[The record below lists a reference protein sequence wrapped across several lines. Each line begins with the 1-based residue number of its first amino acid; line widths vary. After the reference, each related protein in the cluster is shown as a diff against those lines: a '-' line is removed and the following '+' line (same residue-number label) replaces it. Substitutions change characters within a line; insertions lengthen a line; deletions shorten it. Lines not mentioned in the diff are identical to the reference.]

1 MRASLWIESE
11 NGLMVNPDPVLGG
24 IIDKTIKT
32 GEWFV
37 IFHSDLIPTI
47 EGLESKEKALQAFN
61 DALESVYQLS

>member
-1 MRASLWIESE
+1 
-11 NGLMVNPDPVLGG
+11 MVNPDPILGG

-37 IFHSDLIPTI
+37 IFHSELIPTI
-47 EGLESKEKALQAFN
+47 EGLESKEKALHAFN

>member
-11 NGLMVNPDPVLGG
+11 NGLMINSDPILGG

-61 DALESVYQLS
+61 DTLESVYQLS

>member
-1 MRASLWIESE
+1 MKNWIESE
-11 NGLMVNPDPVLGG
+11 NGLMINSDTILGG

-61 DALESVYQLS
+61 AALESVYQLS

>member
-1 MRASLWIESE
+1 MAIWLESG
-11 NGLMVNPDPVLGG
+11 NGLMINPDPILGG

-47 EGLESKEKALQAFN
+47 EGIETTQSTAITKRICKK
-61 DALESVYQLS
+61 

>member
-11 NGLMVNPDPVLGG
+11 NGLMINSDPILGG

-47 EGLESKEKALQAFN
+47 EGLESKEKALYAFN

>member
-1 MRASLWIESE
+1 MAIWIESG

-47 EGLESKEKALQAFN
+47 EGLESKEKALQAFDN
-61 DALESVYQLS
+61 AIQSTYQINQ

>member
-11 NGLMVNPDPVLGG
+11 NGLMINSDPILGG

-61 DALESVYQLS
+61 DSLESVYQLS

>member
-1 MRASLWIESE
+1 MAIWLESG

-37 IFHSDLIPTI
+37 IFHSDLIPVI
-47 EGLESKEKALQAFN
+47 EGLESKEKALQAFEN
-61 DALESVYQLS
+61 ALESTYQINQ

>member
-1 MRASLWIESE
+1 MKNWIKSE
-11 NGLMVNPDPVLGG
+11 NGLMVNSDPIFGG